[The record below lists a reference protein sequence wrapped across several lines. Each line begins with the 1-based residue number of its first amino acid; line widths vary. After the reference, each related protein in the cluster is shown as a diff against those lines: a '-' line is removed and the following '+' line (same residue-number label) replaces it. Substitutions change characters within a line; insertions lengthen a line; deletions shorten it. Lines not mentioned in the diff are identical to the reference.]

1 MSANSGSLGCT
12 CYRLRQVTRL
22 VSRAYDAFLAPCGI
36 SIGQFGMLETL
47 KRMDGESISRV
58 AHVLQMDRTTLTRNL
73 APLKKMGLIALQTG
87 SDKRE
92 RTLSL
97 TIAGKRALAFAE
109 PKWHA
114 AQKSLEQQLGQ
125 AKVKLLNDVLDGTL
139 SHLGGDPCQ

>member
-1 MSANSGSLGCT
+1 MFVNSGDLGCT
-12 CYRLRQVTRL
+12 CYRLRQVARL

-47 KRMDGESISRV
+47 KVMQGESISRV

-97 TIAGKRALAFAE
+97 TTAGKRALAAAE
-109 PKWHA
+109 PKWRA
-114 AQKSLEQQLGQ
+114 AQKHFEQRLG
-125 AKVKLLNDVLDGTL
+125 KIHVKLLNDLLDGTL
-139 SHLGGDPCQ
+139 CHLTSE

>member
-1 MSANSGSLGCT
+1 MSVNSGSLGCT
-12 CYRLRQVTRL
+12 CYKLRQVTRL
-22 VSRAYDAFLAPCGI
+22 VSRAYDTFLASSGM

-47 KRMDGESISRV
+47 KAMQGESISRV

-73 APLKKMGLIALQTG
+73 TPLKKMGLIALQTG

-97 TIAGKRALAFAE
+97 TTAGKRALAAAE
-109 PKWHA
+109 PKWHT
-114 AQKSLEQQLGQ
+114 AQKSLEQQLGKTQ
-125 AKVKLLNDVLDGTL
+125 VKLLNDVLDGTL

>member
-1 MSANSGSLGCT
+1 MSVNFGNLGCT
-12 CYRLRQVTRL
+12 CYRLRKVTRL

-36 SIGQFGMLETL
+36 SIGQFGMLETV
-47 KRMDGESISRV
+47 KVMQGESISRV

-73 APLKKMGLIALQTG
+73 TPLKKMGLIALQTG

-97 TIAGKRALAFAE
+97 TIAGKRALAVAE

-114 AQKSLEQQLGQ
+114 AQRSLEQQLGRPQ
-125 AKVKLLNDVLDGTL
+125 VKLLNGVLDATL
-139 SHLGGDPCQ
+139 SHLTSD